1 MNELALPLALFAG
14 GLASGLHCA
23 GMCGGIAA
31 GFSLLQK
38 EPVWKR
44 QLAFNAG
51 RITSYAGA
59 GAIAGAL
66 GSAAAYAAAAL
77 PAQSLLYFFS
87 SAFVLLAG
95 MHVWGLPLPLSALE
109 RIGVPL
115 WRRIQP
121 LAARLLPARSVPQSY
136 AAGLAWG
143 WLPCGLVYGAL
154 AAAVFAGGAAQ
165 GAVAMAAFGA
175 GTLPWLFIAGV
186 AAARLRRWSGLANLR
201 RLGGALLIALGGFG
215 VAQASGL
222 GESLRQTLAC
232 F

>member
-1 MNELALPLALFAG
+1 MTELALPLALFAG

-38 EPVWKR
+38 EAVWKR
-44 QLAFNAG
+44 QLAFIAG
-51 RITSYAGA
+51 RITRYAGA
-59 GAIAGAL
+59 GATAGAL

-77 PAQSLLYFFS
+77 PAQSFLYFFS

-109 RIGVPL
+109 RVGVPL

-121 LAARLLPARSVPQSY
+121 LAARLLPARSVAQSY